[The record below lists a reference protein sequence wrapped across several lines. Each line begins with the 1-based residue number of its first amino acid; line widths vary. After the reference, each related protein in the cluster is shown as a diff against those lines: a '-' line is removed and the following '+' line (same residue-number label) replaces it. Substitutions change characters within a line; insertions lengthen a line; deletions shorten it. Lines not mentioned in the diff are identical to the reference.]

1 MAVRYQG
8 GRAIPIGQIQKPA
21 GVSDAEWNSLTDT
34 GRRAIAGGQAPSP
47 GGRFKDHMFNAGDVD
62 DVAQALAPLA
72 ARFPKV
78 RAAQQAAMKAAQAW
92 NEARRLIDQAV
103 AWD

>member
-1 MAVRYQG
+1 
-8 GRAIPIGQIQKPA
+8 
-21 GVSDAEWNSLTDT
+21 
-34 GRRAIAGGQAPSP
+34 
-47 GGRFKDHMFNAGDVD
+47 MFNAGDVD

>member
-1 MAVRYQG
+1 M
-8 GRAIPIGQIQKPA
+8 PIGQIQKPA
-21 GVSDAEWNSLTDT
+21 GVSDAEWSRLTDT
-34 GRRAIAGGQAPSP
+34 GKRAIAGGQAPSP
-47 GGRFKDHMFNAGDVD
+47 GGSFKESMFNAGEVAE
-62 DVAQALAPLA
+62 VAQALAPLA